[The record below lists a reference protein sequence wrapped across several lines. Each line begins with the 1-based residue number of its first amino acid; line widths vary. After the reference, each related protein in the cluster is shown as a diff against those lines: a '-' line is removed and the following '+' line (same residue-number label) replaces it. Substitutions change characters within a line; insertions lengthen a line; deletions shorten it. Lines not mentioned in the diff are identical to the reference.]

1 MALYSDMAS
10 GSFFECGSPMLNRIH
25 KNCVQTEKSN
35 IYSIF
40 TDCPQRNERMAWIN
54 DLTPRFGA
62 LPYNFNVS
70 RLFTKTVRDIIN
82 DQQDGMIAY
91 TNPYIYSARPADP
104 VCSSFLIA
112 GLQSLLFAGN
122 HELIREGYEHFKA
135 WEDYLLGRSE
145 DYILNFTL
153 NGDWASPD
161 YACIDA
167 ERCYSAVT
175 PGELLSTGYSYYNC
189 LLLSLFAQHLGLTEQ
204 SEKYA
209 QTAQRIR
216 EAFLNKWFDRQG
228 WYGLG
233 RLPGLCALAG
243 YSA

>member
-1 MALYSDMAS
+1 
-10 GSFFECGSPMLNRIH
+10 ML
-25 KNCVQTEKSN
+25 
-35 IYSIF
+35 
-40 TDCPQRNERMAWIN
+40 
-54 DLTPRFGA
+54 L
-62 LPYNFNVS
+62 LPYS
-70 RLFTKTVRDIIN
+70 
-82 DQQDGMIAY
+82 GA
-91 TNPYIYSARPADP
+91 A
-104 VCSSFLIA
+104 
-112 GLQSLLFAGN
+112 SLLFAGN

-216 EAFLNKWFDRQG
+216 EAFLNKWFDAQTGRVGTGSDACQAFALWLDILPEESRARAAEFMRDQLRNNHYRFTAG
-228 WYGLG
+228 SICLRYMVEMLTRYGYADDAI
-233 RLPGLCALAG
+233 R
-243 YSA
+243 